1 MASDVFQLRTA
12 KSRVSEYEHEFDD
25 LAVRCAEANECRDL
39 EDFLRLGIEAFD
51 WIERADLWLR
61 GVVASESI
69 SRDEEDAVVAAIDAM
84 CRAWLR
90 PCKFAR
96 DWIARVQA
104 MDFQIENLDR
114 FRECCLQME
123 SIVADQG
130 IDTKAMTS
138 VLADMKSAALEDHR
152 NGETAEFV

>member
-1 MASDVFQLRTA
+1 MVRDVFQLRTA
-12 KSRVSEYEHEFDD
+12 KSRVSEYEHEFGD
-25 LAVRCAEANECRDL
+25 LVVRCAEADDCRGLD
-39 EDFLRLGIEAFD
+39 DFLKLGIEAFE
-51 WIERADLWLR
+51 WIERADLWLHR
-61 GVVASESI
+61 AIAAESI

-90 PCKFAR
+90 PSKFAR
-96 DWIARVQA
+96 DWITLVQT

-114 FRECCLQME
+114 FGECRLQME

-130 IDTKAMTS
+130 INTKAMTS

-152 NGETAEFV
+152 NGETAAFF